1 MITHMPIITPHTLPN
16 NSELTSAQYAFNR
29 FDQSLKFL
37 MFACVCALLEF
48 PSFPLIFCIYVRN
61 KRIALIPPIT
71 PVNIYFNKPFP
82 DFSLYKYNKFSKTT
96 GQANIMK
103 KKCVYIPPKVAIPNK
118 I

>member
-1 MITHMPIITPHTLPN
+1 MIKNMTIITPQTLQN
-16 NSELTSAQYAFNR
+16 NSELTSAQYDFNR

-48 PSFPLIFCIYVRN
+48 PSFPLILCIYVGN